1 MRTMTDKNR
10 NLETVKTLMPALS
23 GAPFFPT
30 AAVGFLR
37 CEKIRTRTSQ
47 HYCKKGRCNR
57 RFDACHAR
65 RGKSPSSPQKNS
77 KRILAVNN
85 DGRRRGPCGG
95 RRWQRRRVAAMPD
108 ARHEATIEPNSATS
122 LFLSPPKQA
131 FAALHAPAAFRSRQ
145 YARVIPLAVTPRC
158 PRTAGEAAAALCSGI
173 LPHSCFA
180 FALFISL
187 SPFLHLSSP
196 LPLIPSFPLPRLFHY
211 FSSFLFSTNSPLS
224 IFFFL
229 SLL

>member
-65 RGKSPSSPQKNS
+65 RGRSPSSPQKNS

-95 RRWQRRRVAAMPD
+95 RRWQRRRRVAAMPD

-187 SPFLHLSSP
+187 SPFLYLSSP
-196 LPLIPSFPLPRLFHY
+196 LPLIPSFPLPCLFPLL
-211 FSSFLFSTNSPLS
+211 LF
-224 IFFFL
+224 F
-229 SLL
+229 SLLY